1 MRGLLAE
8 FDFDGAEKILIQI
21 VNNQDLNFRQSATAS
36 YGLGEI
42 AEERVKWQDALKHYK
57 RAFGQDATQ
66 EHQQAYARLC
76 WRMGR
81 WDEAFPLRK
90 DILEKVGAESGKEG
104 LEYATALNNLATIYE
119 NTGWYDEAEPLFDRA
134 LSICR
139 RVMGDDHSYTAMSL
153 NNLAALYLAQGRF
166 GEAAPLLEE
175 ALSIHRPVLGPDHPG
190 TAITLNN
197 LAGFHLEQGQYA
209 EAAPLFNEAVEIM
222 EWVLGAEH
230 PNTRVV
236 RGI

>member
-1 MRGLLAE
+1 MSQARGLLAE

-21 VNNQDLNFRQSATAS
+21 VNNQDLNVRQSATAS
-36 YGLGEI
+36 YCLGEI

-119 NTGWYDEAEPLFDRA
+119 NTGRYYEAEPLFDRA

-139 RVMGDDHSYTAMSL
+139 RVMGDDHPYTAMS
-153 NNLAALYLAQGRF
+153 
-166 GEAAPLLEE
+166 
-175 ALSIHRPVLGPDHPG
+175 
-190 TAITLNN
+190 LNN

>member
-1 MRGLLAE
+1 MSQARGLLAE

-21 VNNQDLNFRQSATAS
+21 VNNQDLNVRQSASAS

-57 RAFGQDATQ
+57 RAFGQDATL

-119 NTGWYDEAEPLFDRA
+119 NTGRYYEAEPLFDRA

-139 RVMGDDHSYTAMSL
+139 RVMGDDHSYTAMS
-153 NNLAALYLAQGRF
+153 
-166 GEAAPLLEE
+166 
-175 ALSIHRPVLGPDHPG
+175 
-190 TAITLNN
+190 LNN

-236 RGI
+236 RGSYERLLAKMKEEGR

>member
-1 MRGLLAE
+1 MSQARGLLAE

-21 VNNQDLNFRQSATAS
+21 VNNQDLNVRQSATAS

-119 NTGWYDEAEPLFDRA
+119 NTGRYYEAEPLFDRA

-139 RVMGDDHSYTAMSL
+139 RVMGDDHPYTAMS
-153 NNLAALYLAQGRF
+153 
-166 GEAAPLLEE
+166 
-175 ALSIHRPVLGPDHPG
+175 
-190 TAITLNN
+190 LNN

-236 RGI
+236 RGSYEKLMAKMKEEGR